1 MLNSGGEL
9 MNNLELDRI
18 DNILGR
24 ILSRIDD
31 VFTLLKKVFNEDQSE
46 GYSEITHT
54 SESEKN

>member
-1 MLNSGGEL
+1 

-24 ILSRIDD
+24 ILSRIED
-31 VFTLLKKVFNEDQSE
+31 VFTLLKRLFNEDQSE

-54 SESEKN
+54 SEREVN

>member
-1 MLNSGGEL
+1 

-31 VFTLLKKVFNEDQSE
+31 VFTLLKRLFIEDQSE

-54 SESEKN
+54 SESEVK

>member
-1 MLNSGGEL
+1 
-9 MNNLELDRI
+9 MNNHELDRI

-31 VFTLLKKVFNEDQSE
+31 VFTLLKRLFVEDQSE

>member
-1 MLNSGGEL
+1 MD
-9 MNNLELDRI
+9 MNNHELDRI

-54 SESEKN
+54 SESEVK

>member
-1 MLNSGGEL
+1 

-31 VFTLLKKVFNEDQSE
+31 VFTFLKRLFNEDQSE

-54 SESEKN
+54 SESEVK